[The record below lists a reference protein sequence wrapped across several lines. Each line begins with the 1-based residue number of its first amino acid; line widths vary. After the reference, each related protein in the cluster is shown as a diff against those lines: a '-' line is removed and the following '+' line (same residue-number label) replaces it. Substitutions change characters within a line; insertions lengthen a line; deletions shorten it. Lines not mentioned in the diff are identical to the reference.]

1 MEPELELDAL
11 VQQPAAVMYFVVNFV
26 SFWDGTFEARI
37 PVYISR
43 QSLSNYYSM
52 KLIERTILAKFQQ
65 HQSIEELKHV
75 IDCLI
80 GGSSFQYQCC
90 EANNRF
96 PSRGFTKKR
105 WQRVLQQSTNSLSTI
120 QRLKWLSRHTCNIAP
135 CSTLSDVHWN
145 SISSFRF
152 LQRVVDGRILTNP
165 AKGLGQLRRVV
176 RSLFDSIHC

>member
-1 MEPELELDAL
+1 MEHL
-11 VQQPAAVMYFVVNFV
+11 
-26 SFWDGTFEARI
+26 R
-37 PVYISR
+37 PVYQYICVELPR

-52 KLIERTILAKFQQ
+52 KLIERTILAEFQQ
-65 HQSIEELKHV
+65 HQSVEELKHV

-80 GGSSFQYQCC
+80 GGSSFQYRCC
-90 EANNRF
+90 EASSCF
-96 PSRGFTKKR
+96 PSIGFTKQL

-165 AKGLGQLRRVV
+165 AKGLGQLCRIV
-176 RSLFDSIHC
+176 